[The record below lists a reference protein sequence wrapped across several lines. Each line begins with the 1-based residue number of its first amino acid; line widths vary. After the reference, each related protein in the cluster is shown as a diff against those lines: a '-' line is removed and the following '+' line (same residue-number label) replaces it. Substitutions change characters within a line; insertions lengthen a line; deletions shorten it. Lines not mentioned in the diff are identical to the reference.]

1 MWYNG
6 LEKEQDLE
14 VVVRLTS
21 PIAVV
26 FLVVAVCLTA
36 GVAGAQARC
45 DIALVSDDSTLD
57 NGTFLTALSGMGISY
72 TVFNYN
78 ETSEGGPIAYM
89 DDPTFLAAR
98 TVIVWYQSGYGGSGR
113 AITQAEHD
121 AVAAWLAAGG
131 RLIVTGYDV
140 IGSPDDPLM
149 ADLIRSS
156 TYGDYTDGYY
166 SNVVADHP
174 ISNGPYGNFVGQ
186 NDIEAYYSDNDD
198 AVADTA
204 RGALMISEVNY
215 DLADNVAKIMATDDA
230 GTGMAVV
237 FWNGNYEI
245 YDWTESA
252 SYPEL
257 YNMMRNMM
265 VYICSGAQQ
274 SAPGIPT
281 VNRWGA
287 VLLVLLIAVAG
298 AVLAFRRL

>member
-1 MWYNG
+1 M
-6 LEKEQDLE
+6 
-14 VVVRLTS
+14 RLTS
-21 PIAVV
+21 PFAIAG
-26 FLVVAVCLTA
+26 LTA
-36 GVAGAQARC
+36 AICLSAAVAGAQAPC
-45 DIALVSDDSTLD
+45 NIALVSDNDELD
-57 NGTFLTALSGMGISY
+57 NGTFLSALSGMGIAY

-89 DDPTFLAAR
+89 DDPTFLAGWN
-98 TVIVWYQSGYGGSGR
+98 VIVWYQSGWNDSGR

-156 TYGDYTDGYY
+156 TFGDYTSGYY
-166 SNVVADHP
+166 SNVVVDHP

-186 NDIEAYYSDNDD
+186 TDIESYNSDNDD

-204 RGALMISEVNY
+204 RGALMVSEVNY
-215 DLADNVAKIMATDDA
+215 DLADNVAKIMVTEDP
-230 GTGMAVV
+230 GSGMVVV
-237 FWNGNYEI
+237 FWNGNDYLE
-245 YDWTESA
+245 DWTEST

-265 VYICSGAQQ
+265 VYICAGAQQ
-274 SAPGIPT
+274 PAAGIPT
-281 VNRWGA
+281 VNRSGA
-287 VLLVLLIAVAG
+287 ILLVLLIAGAG
-298 AVLAFRRL
+298 VILALRRL